1 MNDYPTAMIATLD
14 ATHLQDL
21 TSLSDE
27 AFWAYA
33 RELAQ
38 SIEQAVHPEEYLEC
52 SLRDGLCFLALDAL
66 YAVVLPP
73 HSIAALPASPRWMPG
88 IVAWRGEVI
97 AVIDLEAYLSEQ
109 PMERVQ
115 EGTLLIA
122 HSEGLP
128 VGLLV
133 AGVERIRRRASEGEI
148 EQAASGEGE
157 QGAIHCAPTH
167 EEWDE
172 SLIVDIPS
180 MLADALRRMGAATI
194 YG

>member
-1 MNDYPTAMIATLD
+1 MNDYPTAMTATLD

-21 TSLSDE
+21 ASLSDE

-52 SLRDGLCFLALDAL
+52 RLRDGLCFLALDAL

-109 PMERVQ
+109 PMECVQ

-133 AGVERIRRRASEGEI
+133 PGVENIRRRASEGES
-148 EQAASGEGE
+148 ERAS
-157 QGAIHCAPTH
+157 QGAMNCAPTH
-167 EEWDE
+167 EQLDE
-172 SLIVDIPS
+172 SLIVDVPS
-180 MLADALRRMGAATI
+180 MLADALRRMGAATV

>member
-1 MNDYPTAMIATLD
+1 MSDYLTAMTATLD

-21 TSLSDE
+21 ASLSDE

-38 SIEQAVHPEEYLEC
+38 SIEQAAHPEEYLEC
-52 SLRDGLCFLALDAL
+52 RLRNGLCFLALNAL
-66 YAVVLPP
+66 YAVVFPP
-73 HSIAALPASPRWMPG
+73 HSIAALPATPFWMPG

-97 AVIDLEAYLSEQ
+97 AVIDLEAYLAGQ
-109 PMERVQ
+109 PMEGVQ
-115 EGTLLIA
+115 DGTLLVA

-133 AGVERIRRRASEGEI
+133 PGVGNIRQRASKDEREH
-148 EQAASGEGE
+148 ASSGE
-157 QGAIHCAPTH
+157 ANTH
-167 EEWDE
+167 EQLDE

-180 MLADALRRMGAATI
+180 MLADALRRMGTTTI